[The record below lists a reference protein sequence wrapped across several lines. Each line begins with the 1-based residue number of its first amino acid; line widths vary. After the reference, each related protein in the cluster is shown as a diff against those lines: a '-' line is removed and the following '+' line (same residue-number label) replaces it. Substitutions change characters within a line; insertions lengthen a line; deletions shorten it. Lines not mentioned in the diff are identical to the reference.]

1 MSAAQGLRVVLAF
14 QIHTP
19 LATAGAPSKEHG
31 WQMVGN
37 GVGLCNTVVC
47 RESRR
52 AFCLVLVDPS
62 VIKGTASPW
71 QLGDNTEQNL
81 APRYHHV
88 QWHCVSVDS
97 LILKVSFTRA
107 WPLRLEHSRAHG

>member
-1 MSAAQGLRVVLAF
+1 MVLAF
-14 QIHTP
+14 QIHMP

-52 AFCLVLVDPS
+52 ASCLVLVDPS
-62 VIKGTASPW
+62 VIRDTASPW

-81 APRYHHV
+81 APGYHHV
-88 QWHCVSVDS
+88 QWHCVSADTF
-97 LILKVSFTRA
+97 ILKVSFTTAGRVGEL
-107 WPLRLEHSRAHG
+107 WPSSTGT